1 MYSRDSTTTFHP
13 QALIDRSFS
22 GEMIGSMFMKRLPQA
37 NMFCLTDT
45 HTHTHYYY
53 ETSTSGGSDS
63 KSVCLQCGRPGF
75 DPWFGKIPWRRKWQ
89 PTPVLLPE
97 KSHGRRSLAGYRPW
111 GCKESDM
118 TERLHVTSLQ
128 YICRLLQWL
137 SDKESP

>member
-1 MYSRDSTTTFHP
+1 MAARLICP

-22 GEMIGSMFMKRLPQA
+22 GEMIGSMLMKRLLQA
-37 NMFCLTDT
+37 NMFCLTHT

-53 ETSTSGGSDS
+53 ETNTSGGSDS
-63 KSVCLQCGRPGF
+63 KSICLQCGKPGF

-111 GCKESDM
+111 GCKELDM
-118 TERLHVTSLQ
+118 TERLHFTSIQ
-128 YICRLLQWL
+128 YICRLLQ
-137 SDKESP
+137 